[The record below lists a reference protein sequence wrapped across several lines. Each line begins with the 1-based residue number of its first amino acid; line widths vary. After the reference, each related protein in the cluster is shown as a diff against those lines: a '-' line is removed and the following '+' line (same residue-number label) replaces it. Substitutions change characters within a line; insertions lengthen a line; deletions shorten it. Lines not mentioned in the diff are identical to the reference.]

1 MKNRNIISLAFVA
14 LLLSLLNLYSAT
26 YYVWTGSTYNGP
38 GTNWATAFRTIQQAV
53 DVAAP
58 GDIVLV
64 TNGVYEAGGRTVA
77 GGSSLNRVVIQK
89 NITVQSVNGPEV
101 TIIKG
106 QGPIGSSA
114 VRCVYM
120 SAGILSGFTLTN
132 GFSGNS
138 GSDFYLD
145 YMGGGVNAYNGTNVI
160 VSNCVITG
168 CSSYYYGGGVLYGKY
183 YNCIIRSNS
192 AMYGGG
198 ATDAKLYNCAVLD
211 NRATQY
217 GGAAYDSEL
226 YNCTV
231 VNNSAQRGGGAAY
244 CTVYNSIVYY
254 NQDTSAYP
262 NVYGS
267 SCYYTCTT
275 PKEYGSG
282 NIDLDPQLISD
293 YRITLTSPCR
303 GAGSTNYVN
312 GVDIDGEPWG
322 SPPSMGC
329 DEPVPDSLTGNLS
342 VSIKVPATVV
352 VQSSLEMPLRGIIYG
367 KAASNRWDFGDG
379 KFAYNTIYPAH
390 TWDTTGTV
398 SVVLTVYNDSYPDGV
413 SATTSVRVVSLDEGT
428 CYVWKD
434 SPVQKTPYRSWN
446 EASHSLQLAVEACRY
461 WGGRV
466 LVTNGVYELGGRTTP
481 GGSCYNRVMIT
492 NNIIVQSVNGPEFTI
507 IKGQGPIGS
516 SAVRGVFMT
525 DGKLIGFTITNGFTR
540 SSGNEVQDLSG
551 GGICVYGGNN
561 VVISNCIIAGNGAL
575 DYGGGVYGGTLYN
588 CIITNNSA
596 QIGGGVSES
605 TCYNSAICANTGS
618 YGGGAYDS
626 TFYNC
631 TITKN
636 SASNT
641 GGGIYSGSLYNC
653 IVWDN
658 FVENELSNVEYG
670 NCSYT
675 CTTPLES
682 GPGNIDVNPQ
692 LLTDYRIAPTS
703 PCIGAGSSN
712 YIFGVDVDGDPWQMP
727 PPMGCDQP
735 VPENLTGEI
744 KVAISLPATT
754 VVQSSIPLP
763 ISGMIYGKV
772 ASNKW
777 DFGDDQVME
786 NTVTASHFWT
796 NTGTFQVVLTAY
808 NRDNPG
814 GVSATATVQVVTIEE
829 GTCLVWANSPNPK
842 APYKSW
848 SEAART
854 IQQAI
859 DVQKIWGGIV
869 LVTNGVYES
878 SSRAVSLS
886 LNRVVITNN
895 IIVRSVN
902 GPEVTIIKGQGPLG
916 NSAIRCVYITAGRLE
931 GFTLTNGFTRSSGN
945 YNDYYLDLFGGGANG
960 YPNGGGVLSNCI
972 ITGCSAYY
980 GGGGVSRCVLY
991 NCIVINNYAEDYGG
1005 GVYDS
1010 TLFNCVVRS
1019 NSSGY
1024 YGGGAYEGAI
1034 YNSVVDGNITEYYGG
1049 GMYYSQCFNS
1059 EIKNNTARY
1068 GGGSYSG
1075 SISNCV
1081 FQSNTASNYGGGCY
1095 YGNLYN
1101 CILKENKS
1109 VLGGGAY
1116 GGSLFDCI
1124 VAGNIASTN
1133 GGGVFD
1139 GNLSRCI
1146 ITNNIAQTGG
1156 GSYQAFIENG
1166 IIAGNQADMDGGGAA
1181 YGTLYNCILSNNV
1194 AEYGGGAGGSTMIN
1208 CLIIKNTAISDG
1220 GGANTAT
1227 LLNCTISDNR
1237 AESGG
1242 GAINCEMIN
1251 CISYFNEA
1259 DYDPNVSD
1267 CNCLF
1272 TCTTPLQPG
1281 DGNIDSDPRFI
1292 EPFSGN
1298 YRLDSTSPC
1307 IDAGTNAASLFY
1319 PTDLDG
1325 NLRSQ
1330 GKSIDMGAY
1339 EYVAPQNL
1347 DSDGDGL
1354 PDWWEN
1360 QYSGSPT
1367 GMNSASDDDGDG
1379 MDNMSE
1385 FIAGTHPFD
1394 PSSSLKILEI
1404 APVNLGSQ
1412 SGYEIKWQ
1420 SVSGRY
1426 YDIEWSWSPGNF
1438 SILASNLPATPPENI
1453 YTDTSRQ
1460 ISNKKFYRIKIRTNP
1475 IR

>member
-1 MKNRNIISLAFVA
+1 MKKRNITPIVFLT
-14 LLLSLLNLYSAT
+14 LMLPLLSLYSAT
-26 YYVWTGSTYNGP
+26 YYVWTGSTYDGP

-53 DVAAP
+53 DAAAP
-58 GDIVLV
+58 GDTVLV
-64 TNGVYEAGGRTVA
+64 TNGVYETGGRVVSGA
-77 GGSSLNRVVIQK
+77 RSLNRVVIQK
-89 NITVQSVNGPEV
+89 NITVKSVNGPEV

-120 SAGILSGFTLTN
+120 SAGTLAGFTLTN
-132 GFSGNS
+132 GFSQNS

-168 CSSYYYGGGVLYGKY
+168 CSSYYYGGGVLYGTY

-198 ATDAKLYNCAVLD
+198 ATDAKLYNCALLD

-217 GGAAYDSEL
+217 GGGVYDSEL

-231 VNNSAQRGGGAAY
+231 VNNTSTRGGGAAF
-244 CTVYNSIVYY
+244 CSVFNSIVYY
-254 NQDTSAYP
+254 NQGSSEYP
-262 NVYGS
+262 NVYGC

-275 PKEYGSG
+275 PREYGTG
-282 NIDLDPQLISD
+282 NIDLEPQIISD
-293 YRITLTSPCR
+293 FRITLASPCR
-303 GAGSTNYVN
+303 GAGSTNYLK

-322 SPPSMGC
+322 NPPSMGC
-329 DEPVPDSLTGNLS
+329 DEPIPGSLTGDLS

-352 VQSSLEMPLRGIIYG
+352 VQSSLEMPLKGIIYG

-379 KFAYNTIYPAH
+379 KFAYNTIYPTH
-390 TWDTTGTV
+390 TWDTTGMV
-398 SVVLTVYNDSYPDGV
+398 SVVLTVYNGTYPDGV

-434 SPVQKTPYRSWN
+434 SPTQKTPYRSWN

-466 LVTNGVYELGGRTTP
+466 LVTNGVYDIGGRTTP
-481 GGSCYNRVMIT
+481 GGSCYNRVVIT
-492 NNIIVQSVNGPEFTI
+492 NNIIVQSVNGPEVTI

-516 SAVRGVFMT
+516 SSVRGVFMT

-540 SSGNEVQDLSG
+540 SSGNEIQDLSG

-561 VVISNCIIAGNGAL
+561 VVISNCIIVGNGAT

-588 CIITNNSA
+588 CIITNNSG
-596 QIGGGVSES
+596 QVGGGVSES
-605 TCYNSAICANTGS
+605 TCFNSAICGNNGS
-618 YGGGAYDS
+618 WGGGAYNS

-636 SASNT
+636 KASNI
-641 GGGIYSGSLYNC
+641 GGGVYSGVLYNC

-658 FVENELSNVEYG
+658 LTGNEVNNLEYG
-670 NCSYT
+670 SCRYT
-675 CTTPLES
+675 CTTPLQD
-682 GPGNIDVNPQ
+682 GLGNINVNPQ
-692 LLTDYRIAPTS
+692 LLTDYRIATTS
-703 PCIGAGSSN
+703 PCIAAGSTNFVS
-712 YIFGVDVDGDPWQMP
+712 GVDIDGELWQTP

-735 VPENLTGEI
+735 IPENLTGEI
-744 KVAISLPATT
+744 KVAISMPATT

-777 DFGDDQVME
+777 DFGDGQTME
-786 NTVTASHFWT
+786 NTLTASKVWT
-796 NTGTFQVVLTAY
+796 NTGTFQIVLTAY
-808 NRDNPG
+808 NRDHPD
-814 GVSATATVQVVTIEE
+814 GVSATATVRVVTIEE
-829 GTCLVWANSPNPK
+829 GSCLVWANSPSPK
-842 APYKSW
+842 APYRSW
-848 SEAART
+848 MEAART

-859 DVQKIWGGIV
+859 DVQNVWGGIV

-878 SSRAVSLS
+878 GSRAVGAL
-886 LNRVVITNN
+886 LNRVVLTNN
-895 IIVRSVN
+895 IVVRSVN
-902 GPEVTIIKGQGPLG
+902 GPEVTIIKGQGPVG
-916 NSAIRCVYITAGRLE
+916 STAIRCVYITAGRLE
-931 GFTLTNGFTRSSGN
+931 GFTLTNGFTRSTGN

-980 GGGGVSRCVLY
+980 GGGGAYRCILY
-991 NCIVINNYAEDYGG
+991 NCIVTNNYAEEYGG

-1010 TLFNCVVRS
+1010 TLFNCIVQ
-1019 NSSGY
+1019 NNASSYYGGGVYEGAVYHSVIDGNTAGY
-1024 YGGGAYEGAI
+1024 YGGG
-1034 YNSVVDGNITEYYGG
+1034 T
-1049 GMYYSQCFNS
+1049 YYSECFNS
-1059 EIKNNTARY
+1059 EIRNNTAEY
-1068 GGGSYSG
+1068 GGGSYAG
-1075 SISNCV
+1075 SFSNCV
-1081 FQSNTASNYGGGCY
+1081 FKANSASNYGGGSCY
-1095 YGNLYN
+1095 GSFYN
-1101 CILKENKS
+1101 CVFKENKS

-1116 GGSLFDCI
+1116 NGSLYDCI
-1124 VAGNIASTN
+1124 IAGNMVSSN
-1133 GGGVFD
+1133 GGGVYYGD
-1139 GNLSRCI
+1139 LYRCI
-1146 ITNNIAQTGG
+1146 ITNNIAQFGG
-1156 GSYQAFIENG
+1156 GTYETTLDNCFVS
-1166 IIAGNQADMDGGGAA
+1166 GNRAELDGGGVA
-1181 YGTLYNCILSNNV
+1181 YGTLYNCIVSNNV
-1194 AEYGGGAGGSTMIN
+1194 AEYGGGAGGAVLVN

-1227 LLNCTISDNR
+1227 LINCTISDNK
-1237 AESGG
+1237 AVSGG
-1242 GAINCEMIN
+1242 GAINCDLLN

-1267 CNCLF
+1267 CNCSF
-1272 TCTTPLQPG
+1272 TCTIPLQAG
-1281 DGNIDSDPRFI
+1281 NGNIDSDPRFI
-1292 EPFSGN
+1292 ESFSGN

-1307 IDAGTNAASLFY
+1307 IDAGTNVSSILIS
-1319 PTDLDG
+1319 TDLDG
-1325 NLRSQ
+1325 NPRYQ
-1330 GKSIDMGAY
+1330 GKSVDMGAY
-1339 EYVAPQNL
+1339 EYVATQNL

-1367 GMNSASDDDGDG
+1367 GMNAASDDDGDG

-1394 PSSSLKILEI
+1394 PSSSLKILGI
-1404 APVNLGSQ
+1404 TPKSDGDQN
-1412 SGYEIKWQ
+1412 GYEIKWQ

-1426 YDIEWSWSPGNF
+1426 YDLEWSWSPGNF
-1438 SILASNLPATPPENI
+1438 SILVSNLPATPPVNT

-1460 ISNKKFYRIKIRTNP
+1460 ISNKKFYRVKIRSNP